1 MIIEEGRAKDGK
13 IIDKE
18 GIKDGKI
25 IKGIDKIEMASLAEM
40 GITKIIT
47 IEIMEIGKKGT

>member
-1 MIIEEGRAKDGK
+1 MITKERKAKDGE

-25 IKGIDKIEMASLAEM
+25 IKGINKIKMANLVEM
-40 GITKIIT
+40 GIIKI
-47 IEIMEIGKKGT
+47 

>member
-1 MIIEEGRAKDGK
+1 MMTEEGKTKDDE

-25 IKGIDKIEMASLAEM
+25 IKGINKIEMVNLAKL
-40 GITKIIT
+40 GIIEIIT
-47 IEIMEIGKKGT
+47 IEIMEIDKEGI